1 MQNFDIPE
9 NIVVN
14 DAQYPLSDFSE
25 NVKKLV
31 VIHTQWRRE
40 LAEER
45 LAMTK
50 TEAAIR
56 NLDLELTQLVVKEL
70 EEKKQKATE
79 NVEQQPDLPA
89 EQ

>member
-1 MQNFDIPE
+1 MQTIDLPE
-9 NIVVN
+9 NLVIN
-14 DAQYPLSDFSE
+14 DTQYPLEQFSE

-45 LAMTK
+45 LALTK

-56 NLDLELTQLVVKEL
+56 NLDLELTQLVMKEL
-70 EEKKQKATE
+70 EEAKKTE
-79 NVEQQPDLPA
+79 EPTAAPA
-89 EQ
+89 EE